1 MTRDDAICNY
11 VVAGEE
17 TLVVSDIERDPR
29 FADNETIKRWD
40 VRFCAKVHRCAQ
52 PTV

>member
-1 MTRDDAICNY
+1 MDREQAICNY
-11 VVAGEE
+11 VVANDE

-29 FADNETIKRWD
+29 FADNETISNGT
-40 VRFCAKVHRCAQ
+40 CAFMPAPRCVQ

>member
-1 MTRDDAICNY
+1 MDREHAICNY
-11 VVAGEE
+11 VVANDE

-29 FADNETIKRWD
+29 FAETR
-40 VRFCAKVHRCAQ
+40 RSSNGTCAFTPARRYAQ